1 MYDASQ
7 SITTLRKNVAH
18 APYKRHTFCSIMS
31 DMSTGKQVAI
41 GVILG
46 VSLIGV
52 AWFLAA
58 NTRTHRLQRR
68 NNRQING
75 PQVAVMQ
82 DNGSRDYAP
91 PLSAD
96 DGYYNP
102 REVERDDGYARA
114 GVTDQATVYVVP
126 DKMM

>member
-1 MYDASQ
+1 M
-7 SITTLRKNVAH
+7 TE
-18 APYKRHTFCSIMS
+18 
-31 DMSTGKQVAI
+31 MSTGKQVTI

-46 VSLIGV
+46 ASLIGV

-58 NTRTHRLQRR
+58 TTRAHRRR
-68 NNRQING
+68 NPQARS

-96 DGYYNP
+96 DGYYTL
-102 REVERDDGYARA
+102 REVEREDGYASA

-126 DKMM
+126 DRMM